1 MLLTWALLAS
11 AETVKTLDTASDYPY
26 VVAKTLP
33 YLGNKSLSCNC
44 VLFAKDYLGITETL
58 GAAKY
63 IKPNSSEPKVGSMV
77 LLKEGTLGHVGVV
90 LDINNDEIWF
100 IESNFRSCM
109 ITYRSLK
116 TDDPR
121 IKGYRY

>member
-1 MLLTWALLAS
+1 MWAVMAS
-11 AETVKTLDTASDYPY
+11 AETIKSIESASDYPY
-26 VVAKTLP
+26 VVAQTIP

-44 VLFAKDYLGITETL
+44 VLFSKDYLGITETL
-58 GAAKY
+58 GVARF
-63 IKPNSSEPKVGSMV
+63 IKATSTEPKIGSMV

-90 LDINNDEIWF
+90 LDVNNDEIW
-100 IESNFRSCM
+100 IVESNYKPCM

-116 TDDPR
+116 IGDPR